1 MDKQSRPISIKVNG
15 TEANYIE
22 KKEKETRKEEFEWV
36 LPENTMTNNVV
47 LFQKHAASLRRKGN
61 KEWSNRFIL
70 TVSTAIVIGTGFG
83 MGMLHLLTGQET
95 TAPAVNVTEKNET
108 KKPTNEKTEDKKTE
122 DKKTAPAPLSPLTIY
137 FVQGGVFSSKEK
149 GQASLKELQENG
161 VSGAIMQSGDKYLL
175 VLGMAHDEQSVMQ
188 MITQYKQ
195 KDISVLKK
203 KWEITDQA
211 LLKQDQEYG
220 AFLEK
225 LQSLYG
231 KLLQQEA
238 VMQSGNKISKTDIE
252 QIENEWKAIKKEEA
266 ALKRDDIKKLFT
278 YASVAVQTIQEGKQ
292 DVETMTKLQQ
302 VLVDSFLSYEKIV
315 SQKNKNV

>member
-22 KKEKETRKEEFEWV
+22 KKEEETKKEEFDWM
-36 LPENTMTNNVV
+36 LPENTVTNNVV
-47 LFQKHAASLRRKGN
+47 SFQKHAASIRKG
-61 KEWSNRFIL
+61 KKGLSNRFIF

-95 TAPAVNVTEKNET
+95 VRETTAPAANVTEKNET
-108 KKPTNEKTEDKKTE
+108 KKPTNEKTAP
-122 DKKTAPAPLSPLTIY
+122 TALAPLSIY

-161 VSGAIMQSGDKYLL
+161 VTGAIMQSGDKYLL
-175 VLGMAHDEQSVMQ
+175 VLGMAHDEQSIMQ
-188 MITQYKQ
+188 LITQYKQ
-195 KDISVLKK
+195 KDISVVKK

-225 LQSLYG
+225 LQSLFG
-231 KLLQQEA
+231 KLLQQTA
-238 VMQSGNKISKTDIE
+238 AMQSGNKISKAHIE
-252 QIENEWKAIKKEEA
+252 QIETEWKAIKKEEA
-266 ALKRDDIKKLFT
+266 ALKRDDLKKLFT
-278 YASVAVQTIQEGKQ
+278 YASVTVQTIQEEKQ
-292 DVETMTKLQQ
+292 DMETMTKLQQ